1 MKTTGS
7 LQLVFTMPRVWDL
20 SMAGNTSQRD
30 FLFENVRSAEVRK
43 EMRQFCMDSVIHH
56 MIQARDGE
64 AKQKKKGHETCGDTV
79 AKCGTEQE
87 VFIFSIAMILVCLRQ
102 NASTFVLYCTSFASW
117 ISLHSKNHVNLSPC
131 TYLCQPVV
139 KTGNNLG

>member
-64 AKQKKKGHETCGDTV
+64 AKQKKKGDETCGDTV

-87 VFIFSIAMILVCLRQ
+87 VLIFFNRYDTRLFETKRFNFCALLYKFCLLNLPAFKKPRKPV
-102 NASTFVLYCTSFASW
+102 SLYVFMPTGP
-117 ISLHSKNHVNLSPC
+117 KNW
-131 TYLCQPVV
+131 
-139 KTGNNLG
+139 